1 MKAPTHMS
9 YFRTVFGTLLGTAGA
24 ATLAVAGCT
33 PSTFVDLSDQA
44 PVEAISR
51 PSAFRRTGFGA
62 TLAAVEGRL
71 RNGEPSTRLAVG
83 GGTDTGTWLYD
94 IWNSDAVGTFRIS
107 YTACETPADDCVTGS
122 GSAITGIS
130 QYAGEGTCIAIG
142 EASADQVRV
151 KCETAATM
159 AFTSTTGAG
168 SGREFGASIA
178 AAPEASIVDTR
189 GVMLVGA
196 PASDS
201 ERGSVFRVPV
211 TGGSPIELGEIANT
225 AGVVSTG
232 ARLGHAITTASLPDA
247 TSLATNF
254 PTVPALTLLT
264 PYFAAIS
271 APGQNRVVLAAVG
284 VDPLDPTDIDA
295 VVLGCIDGEAG
306 FGQVLTAGDVNGD
319 GMPEVYMGFAEATAD
334 HSGIVHVFDL
344 ADLATLEAGC
354 ADTTN
359 ADDPGLSILECPTL
373 DGVDCTASAFGSAL
387 ALGDVDAD
395 GTLDLIVGAPR
406 MTVENKSA
414 AGGIFALAGSSSGVD
429 MTRVSFV
436 QISNPGADDRL
447 GASVAA
453 LRTHYG
459 IPSVMVRHEIAAG
472 APGANSAFVF
482 LCSGLGDDSS
492 TTGARCLETATE

>member
-1 MKAPTHMS
+1 MKAPNTMS
-9 YFRTVFGTLLGTAGA
+9 FFRTVLGTAGV
-24 ATLAVAGCT
+24 ATLAIAGCN
-33 PSTFVDLSDQA
+33 PGTFVDLSNQA
-44 PVEAISR
+44 PVEAINR

-83 GGTDTGTWLYD
+83 GGTDTGTWIYD

-130 QYAGEGTCIAIG
+130 QYANEGTCIAIG
-142 EASADQVRV
+142 EAAADQVRV

-159 AFTSTTGAG
+159 AFTSSTGAG
-168 SGREFGASIA
+168 SGREFGAAIA
-178 AAPEASIVDTR
+178 AVPEASIVDTR

-196 PASDS
+196 PGSDT
-201 ERGSVFRVPV
+201 ERGSIFRVPV
-211 TGGSPIELGEIANT
+211 GGGSPIELGEIANT
-225 AGVVSTG
+225 AGVVSAG

-247 TSLATNF
+247 TALATNF
-254 PTVPALTLLT
+254 PTVPTLVVLT
-264 PYFAAIS
+264 PYLAAIS

-284 VDPLDPTDIDA
+284 VDAIDPTDIDA
-295 VVLGCIDGEAG
+295 VVLACLDGTPG
-306 FGQVLTAGDVNGD
+306 FGQVLTAGDVDGD
-319 GMPEVYMGFAEATAD
+319 GMPEVYIGIAEATEN
-334 HSGIVHVFDL
+334 HPGVVHVFDL
-344 ADLATLEAGC
+344 ADLTTLEAGC

-359 ADDPGLSILECPTL
+359 ADDVGLSVIECPTL
-373 DGVDCTASAFGSAL
+373 DGVDCAEAAFGSAL

-406 MTVENKSA
+406 MTVENKLA
-414 AGGIFALAGSSSGVD
+414 AGGIFAVAGSSSGVD
-429 MTRVSFV
+429 MERASFV
-436 QISNPGADDRL
+436 RISNPGSDDRL
-447 GASVAA
+447 GASIAA

-459 IPSVMVRHEIAAG
+459 IPSVMERHEIAAG

-492 TTGARCLETATE
+492 ATGGRCLEVATE